1 MARKSASRKYQLTI
15 NNPID
20 KGYTHDK
27 IKAVFDDFKGLV
39 YYCMCD
45 EIGEQGTY
53 HTHIFFICRNAVMFD
68 TVKSRF
74 YGAHI
79 EKVLGSNEEN
89 YNYIRKIGEKYQDK
103 VETNLS
109 DTFEE
114 YGTLPPDRASNS
126 SIDEEIYQLVK
137 EGKSNFEILE
147 IFPKAYTRID
157 KINKTREIINSQIFE
172 EKLRFVQVSYIWG
185 KAGCGKTSYVMNKY
199 GLKNVYRVT
208 NYKNPFDG
216 YKGQKVI
223 VFEEFRSSIDI
234 KDMLSYLDIY
244 PLDLPCRYQDK
255 IAQYDTVYIITNI
268 PLEKQYIETQKFENE
283 TWQAFRRRIDEVI
296 EMKKEVCKYD
306 DIIEI

>member
-20 KGYTHDK
+20 NGYTHDK

-79 EKVLGSNEEN
+79 EKVLGSNQEN
-89 YNYIRKIGEKYQDK
+89 YDYIRKIGEKYQNK
-103 VETNLS
+103 AETNLA

-114 YGTLPPDRASNS
+114 YGILPPDRASNS

-157 KINKTREIINSQIFE
+157 KINKAR
-172 EKLRFVQVSYIWG
+172 
-185 KAGCGKTSYVMNKY
+185 
-199 GLKNVYRVT
+199 
-208 NYKNPFDG
+208 
-216 YKGQKVI
+216 
-223 VFEEFRSSIDI
+223 
-234 KDMLSYLDIY
+234 
-244 PLDLPCRYQDK
+244 
-255 IAQYDTVYIITNI
+255 
-268 PLEKQYIETQKFENE
+268 
-283 TWQAFRRRIDEVI
+283 
-296 EMKKEVCKYD
+296 
-306 DIIEI
+306 